1 MRTDKQPEGKRTR
14 QMIVTLLI
22 LAGLLLIAC
31 EPAQPKT
38 VTIGVVNLAPVLD
51 PIFDGF
57 KAGMAE
63 KGYIEGEDIIYIYEG
78 PVGSIDKLEPA
89 IQTLLDS
96 GVDLV
101 LSIST
106 PATQAAHQLTAG
118 IDVPVV
124 FVPMTDP
131 VAAGVVQSL
140 GHPGGN
146 VTGVTFG
153 ASEARRLE
161 WLLKAAP
168 NVKRIYVPYNPDDTS
183 PVIALTR
190 VSEAASKLGVE
201 LVPREARN
209 SDEIT
214 AAIEAIPEDVDAI
227 FLLPDSLVVS
237 RASDFIVA
245 ALDLNLPFA
254 VPGDEEVE
262 AGALISYSMNF
273 HASGEQA
280 ARLAD
285 QILKGTKPADLPV
298 ETAEFFLVINLQTA
312 EAIGLYIPDEILR
325 QADTIIR

>member
-1 MRTDKQPEGKRTR
+1 VRINKQPKGRRTR
-14 QMIVTLLI
+14 WMAVALLI
-22 LAGLLLIAC
+22 LAGLLLAAC
-31 EPAQPKT
+31 QPTQPKT
-38 VTIGVVNLAPVLD
+38 VTIGVVNLAPVLN

-57 KAGMAE
+57 KTGMTE
-63 KGYIEGEDIIYIYEG
+63 MGYIEGEDVTYIYEG

-89 IQTLLDS
+89 IQSLLDS
-96 GVDLV
+96 DVDLI

-106 PATQAAHQLTAG
+106 PATQAAQRVTAG
-118 IDVPVV
+118 TDMPVV
-124 FVPMTDP
+124 FVPLTDP

-140 GHPGGN
+140 SQPGGN
-146 VTGVTFG
+146 ITGVTFG

-161 WLLKAAP
+161 WLLKTVP
-168 NVKRIYVPYNPDDTS
+168 NVKRIYVPYNPDDES
-183 PVIALTR
+183 PVIALAR

-201 LVPREARN
+201 LVLREARN

-214 AAIEAIPEDVDAI
+214 AAIEAIPDDVDAI
-227 FLLPDSLVVS
+227 FLLPDSLMVS
-237 RASDFIVA
+237 RASDFVA
-245 ALDLNLPFA
+245 ATLDLNLPFA

-298 ETAEFFLVINLQTA
+298 ETTEFFLVINLQTA
-312 EAIGLYIPDEILR
+312 EAIGLDIPDQILR